1 MAVATQLIAEVKAD
15 GADTTEAAMRA
26 VGAASDVAARAMTG
40 MMEANL
46 KTIPSVADLDRQFA
60 SMRAH
65 LATSSEQI
73 DREQAAMLREAE
85 AAQASARGNRE
96 AAAASTHAGSAMS
109 GMHEHIKRA
118 SSGFLE
124 MTPNALSFVGGMVA
138 MNLASRAIS
147 FLSDAFK
154 GMIQESTDAAD
165 ELAQTNA
172 TIKSTHGVAGVTAQA
187 VLDLAT
193 KFSHLTQFTDD
204 AVQSAE
210 NVLLTFP
217 RIGKDIFPQTTLA
230 VLNLSQAMHQ
240 DWKQSAIE
248 VGKALDDPIRG
259 MTNLRR
265 IGVEFSD
272 AQVKVIKH
280 LWETGHTAEAQKL
293 ILQELNKEFGNSAV
307 AAGTTFAGKLKI
319 LSQTFDDLKQAVG
332 DRILPILSNL
342 LTQVGP
348 IVIRFTDWITSGDG
362 LSNTLAQVSDIMKPL
377 VDACKDI
384 YKQIQ
389 PLVQQF
395 IAWAIKNDV
404 AAKSLAVVKGMVLLF
419 ADTLRFLVPI
429 IISVISEVVQF
440 ISTLVDSLQPQIQ
453 AISTFIK
460 AHWTE
465 LAAIAK
471 GLWGTISGVIEL
483 AWKIITGIIIT
494 GIDLLNGKWGKAWDD
509 FKGMV
514 SDVWESIKK
523 IVLSGIHTVLSLL
536 ALLPGGI
543 GDAAKKALKQLD
555 ILTGGMTN
563 ATDHIKKSAIQMQ
576 QAVVS
581 HLQATVSA
589 IQTQLE
595 NATSSSQRHFLQMKL
610 DAAQQSLD
618 LQKAVLKHMQAMAD
632 GVNTHTGKMDTNAT
646 KNAEAMKKH
655 VLAKLMELNNDAVG
669 HSIIPDMATKIAK
682 VFTNLASQASS
693 WGSSLIN
700 NFKSGLQ
707 SAWNAVVSWV
717 NGALSWLAGQFPRS
731 PVKEGP
737 LKGSERWGYN
747 FMHNIAD
754 GMRAGLPEVN
764 AALSGLMAGSMGSM
778 GVSHSFSGSFSGAP
792 VAFGGGVG
800 GGGITIVH
808 VHPVVQADMYV
819 DGRKFTEQVTGPHLA
834 HSLWAQTGKRRPV

>member
-124 MTPNALSFVGGMVA
+124 MTKNALSFVGGMVA

-332 DRILPILSNL
+332 DRILPILSN
-342 LTQVGP
+342 
-348 IVIRFTDWITSGDG
+348 S
-362 LSNTLAQVSDIMKPL
+362 LAQVSDIMKPL

-429 IISVISEVVQF
+429 IISVISEVVHF

-460 AHWTE
+460 ADWTE
-465 LAAIAK
+465 LAAIAN

-792 VAFGGGVG
+792 VAFGGVG

-808 VHPVVQADMYV
+808 
-819 DGRKFTEQVTGPHLA
+819 
-834 HSLWAQTGKRRPV
+834 